1 MIQQVWLWSIGV
13 LRADTGGGKQGPQR
27 KHQQPGFSIAIAVI
41 TAIVILIGLLAIV
54 SRSSNSFLATL
65 WQSDFRNAREGA
77 EYGVA
82 ELIGQLNQDR
92 NSYLLVTEWACW
104 QVMTSV
110 DTTDTVVIYQAE
122 PQANQIPGI
131 SSNSTAAQQWQILP
145 GGSLVIDAAGAVTGT
160 GVRYQLSQYRPPP
173 SPSPGYTPPSAC
185 PSESSLTRFS
195 NLFGGS
201 AFLTV
206 MAEAYRNGQLVSTY
220 SIEEEVLVRGGPA
233 SANEG
238 SVVLLG
244 DPLQSTLAK
253 GKLYNDANENGILDA
268 SDPFLNIFCVLCTP
282 AQTVALQTGYAGTIF
297 SGKYK
302 TPPFPFCDKDGN
314 GFHNG
319 ADLTYPCEL
328 PGYKVSLDSNNA
340 GGSGA
345 NLLPLLGLA
354 VTGGSGSGM
363 TVNLEYCQA
372 SDVSAATPCTAT
384 GLVKSATVANFG
396 TGYAVGETVSVPSSS
411 AATALPVLLHVI
423 SRSASL
429 SGNYPDYPF
438 TDASHTSLRPECS
451 QVSDSLGQGYIGCL
465 ASSLTGDVNVRTDI
479 TKAADNTPLPVKL
492 FISGLIDIRGN
503 TSLVNV
509 AYPQSPSALR
519 VYGLPPNS
527 NGLQNCSDQTVDL
540 KGVTSMKGFFLW
552 LPRGNLFYNGTTSYA
567 GTAWV
572 CAFLPNNSNK
582 SRFLGSSQA
591 QIGGTVPI
599 GIYKY
604 RAVGV
609 ARVNRP

>member
-1 MIQQVWLWSIGV
+1 MIRQTWRCRIGWLRINAGAVKIGFNKNH
-13 LRADTGGGKQGPQR
+13 AQS
-27 KHQQPGFSIAIAVI
+27 GFSIAIAVI

-65 WQSDFRNAREGA
+65 WQGDFRNAREGA
-77 EYGVA
+77 EYGLA

-92 NSYLLVTEWACW
+92 NSYLLVTEWSCW
-104 QVMTSV
+104 QLMTTM
-110 DTTDTVVIYQAE
+110 DTNDTVVIYLAE
-122 PQANQIPGI
+122 PQANRIQGV
-131 SSNSTAAQQWQILP
+131 SSNSTAGKQWQILP
-145 GGSLVIDAAGAVTGT
+145 GGSLAIDGSGAVSGT
-160 GVRYQLSQYRPPP
+160 GVRYQLTQYRPPR
-173 SPSPGYTPPSAC
+173 SPSSGYAPPSTC
-185 PSESSLTRFS
+185 PSEGSVTRFG

-206 MAEAYRNGQLVSTY
+206 VAETYRNGHLVSSTT
-220 SIEEEVLVRGGPA
+220 IEEEVHVRGGPA

-238 SVVLLG
+238 SIVLLG
-244 DPLQSTLAK
+244 DPSRSTLAK
-253 GKLYNDANENGILDA
+253 GNLYNDANENGILDA

-282 AQTVALQTGYAGTIF
+282 VQTAALQAGYSGAIF

-319 ADLTYPCEL
+319 ADLSYPCEL
-328 PGYKVSLDSNNA
+328 PGYVVSLDSDNA

-345 NLLPLLGLA
+345 NLVPKLGVS
-354 VTGGSGSGM
+354 VTGGSGTGM
-363 TVNLEYCQA
+363 TVNLDYCQA
-372 SDVSAATPCTAT
+372 GDVSSAKPCTAT
-384 GLVKSATVANFG
+384 GLVKSAAVANFG
-396 TGYAVGETVSVPSSS
+396 TGYAIGESVSVDSSS
-411 AATALPVLLHVI
+411 ASTASPVLLNVT

-429 SGNYPDYPF
+429 SGNYTEYPYV
-438 TDASHTSLRPECS
+438 DSSHTSLQPECT
-451 QVSDSLGQGYIGCL
+451 QVSDSVGQPYIGCL
-465 ASSLTGDVNVRTDI
+465 VSSITGDVNVRTDI
-479 TKAADNTPLPVKL
+479 TQAADSTPLPVKL
-492 FISGLIDIRGN
+492 FVSGLIDIRGN
-503 TSLVNV
+503 TSLVNG
-509 AYPQSPSALR
+509 AYPQSPSALQ

-527 NGLQNCSDQTVDL
+527 NGLQNCDDQKVDL
-540 KGVTSMKGFFLW
+540 KGVTSMRGFFLW
-552 LPRGNLFYNGTTSYA
+552 MPRGHLYYNGTTSYA

-599 GIYKY
+599 GIFKY

>member
-1 MIQQVWLWSIGV
+1 MIQQVWLWSIGL
-13 LRADTGGGKQGPQR
+13 LRADAGGGKLGPQR
-27 KHQQPGFSIAIAVI
+27 KQRQRGFSIAIAVI

-82 ELIGQLNQDR
+82 AVIGQLNQDR
-92 NSYLLVTEWACW
+92 NSYLLVTEWNCW
-104 QVMTSV
+104 QVMTSI

-122 PQANQIPGI
+122 PQANRIQGI
-131 SSNSTAAQQWQILP
+131 ISNSTEPQKWQILP
-145 GGSLVIDAAGAVTGT
+145 GGSLAIDAAGTVTGT
-160 GVRYQLSQYRPPP
+160 GVRYQLSEYRPPRNL
-173 SPSPGYTPPSAC
+173 SSGYTPPSTC
-185 PSESSLTRFS
+185 PSEGSLTRFS

-206 MAEAYRNGQLVSTY
+206 VAEAYRNSQLVSSYT
-220 SIEEEVLVRGGPA
+220 IEEEVHVRGGPA

-238 SVVLLG
+238 SIVLLG
-244 DPLQSTLAK
+244 DPSHSTLAK
-253 GKLYNDANENGILDA
+253 GNLYNDANENGILDA

-282 AQTVALQTGYAGTIF
+282 AQKAALQTGYAGTIF

-340 GGSGA
+340 GGSGT

-372 SDVSAATPCTAT
+372 SDVSAAKPCTAT

-396 TGYAVGETVSVPSSS
+396 TGYGVGETVSVPSSS
-411 AATALPVLLHVI
+411 AGTALPVLLNVN

-429 SGNYPDYPF
+429 SGNYPEYPF
-438 TDASHTSLRPECS
+438 ADASQTSLRPECS
-451 QVSDSLGQGYIGCL
+451 QVSDSSGQSYIGYL
-465 ASSLTGDVNVRTDI
+465 ADSITGDVNERTDI
-479 TKAADNTPLPVKL
+479 TNAADNTPLPVKL
-492 FISGLIDIRGN
+492 FVNGLIDIRGN

-509 AYPQSPSALR
+509 AYPQSPSALQ

-552 LPRGNLFYNGTTSYA
+552 MPRGNLYYNGTTSYA

-572 CAFLPNNSNK
+572 CAFLPNSSNK

-591 QIGGTVPI
+591 QIGGTIPI